1 MGEVNR
7 FWGGRQELGRSRAR
21 VRNER
26 QAREVEQSCRR
37 GGPSLSCARLAGRIG
52 SRAARRAVESSA
64 RRLRH
69 TRRLF
74 EAGVRSPVA
83 SRSQVLASQRRRKS
97 VASVRQR
104 RRVRQIVR
112 RAGILAPVAGR
123 DRRSSSAVEA
133 PRKSRPANRRRV
145 RGAVEIRRGNRAVK
159 RLEPVSG
166 SYPNPLR
173 CGVCQT
179 SRELKARNRSA
190 CTSRR

>member
-1 MGEVNR
+1 M
-7 FWGGRQELGRSRAR
+7 GRSRAR

-52 SRAARRAVESSA
+52 SRADRRAVESSA

-74 EAGVRSPVA
+74 EAGGRSPVA

-145 RGAVEIRRGNRAVK
+145 RGTVEIRRGNCAFARVE
-159 RLEPVSG
+159 RVMGVEPTW
-166 SYPNPLR
+166 LAW
-173 CGVCQT
+173 
-179 SRELKARNRSA
+179 KARTLPLSYTRVSVETQLRQDRPA
-190 CTSRR
+190 KKS